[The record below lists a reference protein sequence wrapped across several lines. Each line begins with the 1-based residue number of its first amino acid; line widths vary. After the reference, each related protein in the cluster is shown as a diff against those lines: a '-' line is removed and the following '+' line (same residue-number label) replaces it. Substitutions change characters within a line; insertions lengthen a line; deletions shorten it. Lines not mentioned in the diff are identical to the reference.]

1 MNKKLKLFATAV
13 LCFANFAIQAQSSFV
28 GDGYYRIKNK
38 ENPTNYMAYGTP
50 TDTDGN
56 ILLSTDNTG
65 DETIFHVVENMNVLQ
80 PNLFKY
86 NIHTGDDVR
95 YINAVKG
102 NSVLSRKPNAN
113 NSLIDDIALFQIKQI
128 SIPSDTYNISVMYTP
143 KDNAGNA
150 TGDPAVEKFLI
161 YDTNDDTNISDVG
174 VYTSGGNATAKW
186 VFEPVETLSVNGV
199 QKSTNAV
206 YPVPST
212 DGIFYLQN
220 ETAWS
225 VYTITGTLIA
235 KGDSATIDLSNAPK
249 GFYILQYNGKSTKI
263 IFQ

>member
-38 ENPTNYMAYGTP
+38 ENPANYMAYGTP
-50 TDTDGN
+50 TAGN

-80 PNLFKY
+80 PFNY
-86 NIHTGDDVR
+86 NIYTGDDLR
-95 YINAVKG
+95 YINAVNG
-102 NSVLSRKPNAN
+102 QSVLSRQPNNN
-113 NSLIDDIALFQIKQI
+113 NSINDEIAVFQIEQI
-128 SIPSDTYNISVMYTP
+128 STASDTYNISMMYTP
-143 KDNAGNA
+143 KDTDGNA

-161 YDTNDDTNISDVG
+161 DNDLMDVT
-174 VYTSGGNATAKW
+174 TSIGGGNAIAKW

-220 ETAWS
+220 ETSWS